1 MNMTHLSRRH
11 ALGGLLTLAMAL
23 LPGCS
28 DEMEPEDPKLT
39 GEWTGQVTLGAI
51 SAAVTL
57 GLSESDT
64 GEVTGTMTYAVGG
77 TPAGSGP
84 VTGTHEYPD
93 VTLNL
98 KIEALGQEIT
108 GKYVA
113 RLTTE
118 DRMEGTFSTDDGSI
132 TGPATFTRK
141 AE

>member
-1 MNMTHLSRRH
+1 MNMTHLTRRH

-39 GEWTGQVTLGAI
+39 GEWTGQVTTPFGPA
-51 SAAVTL
+51 SVTL

-64 GEVTGTMTYAVGG
+64 GEVTGTMEWVFQGQ
-77 TPAGSGP
+77 PGSAP
-84 VTGTHEYPD
+84 VTGTHDYPD
-93 VTLNL
+93 VSLNL
-98 KIEALGQEIT
+98 KIELLGMEVT
-108 GKYVA
+108 GKYTG

-118 DRMEGTFSTDDGSI
+118 DRIDGTFASDDGGI
-132 TGPATFTRK
+132 TGSVVLTRK